1 MTKEKLIKI
10 IYLIIFSSIISLL
23 FFYPNK
29 NDSRIY
35 KSIYLSDL
43 IFCNV
48 EIISP
53 AKIDYSVEKWF
64 RDTKCPR
71 KEPLISIQAQDF
83 NHVKNYVIYFLF
95 ILSII
100 IVWFTRKYA
109 VCLAFY
115 LNKGLKNIFKKI

>member
-1 MTKEKLIKI
+1 MNKEKLIKI
-10 IYLIIFSSIISLL
+10 IYLIIVSSIILLL

-53 AKIDYSVEKWF
+53 AKIDYSIEKWF

-83 NHVKNYVIYFLF
+83 NHVKNYVIYLK
-95 ILSII
+95 
-100 IVWFTRKYA
+100 IVPYVIYYK
-109 VCLAFY
+109 
-115 LNKGLKNIFKKI
+115 